1 MSDEGAFI
9 ARMRALATHP
19 AARGLMDD
27 AAVLDRPA
35 GALVL
40 THDMLVE
47 GVHFL
52 PGDPAETVAW
62 KLCAVNMSDLAAKGA
77 MPLGVL
83 IGYGM
88 TGDAPWDSGF
98 ADGLGKAL
106 DHFGVPLLGGDTVR
120 MPDGA
125 PLTLGLTAI
134 GTAPACTPPA
144 RNGARAGDLLFVT
157 GTMGDAGAG
166 LALLQGRLDAP
177 EDARHKLIAAYRR
190 PLPPVTLG
198 PPLAPL
204 VSAMADVSDGLLID
218 ADRIARAS
226 GVAIT
231 VELSSLPLSPA
242 LIAATGD
249 SAGSRLDAATAGDDY
264 QLLFTAPP
272 DREEAIHALA
282 AAQGRTVSR
291 VGQCVAGTAGVTI
304 LHHGKAMALPP
315 RLGFEHGAGS
325 IANPDTP
332 V

>member
-52 PGDPAETVAW
+52 PDDPAETLAW

-77 MPLGVL
+77 TPLGVL
-83 IGYGM
+83 VGYGM
-88 TGDAPWDSGF
+88 TEDAGRDAAF
-98 ADGLGKAL
+98 ASGLGTAL

-120 MPDGA
+120 MPRGA

-134 GTAPACTPPA
+134 GAAPACPPPA
-144 RNGARAGDLLFVT
+144 RSGAQAGDLLFVT
-157 GTMGDAGAG
+157 GTIGDAGAG
-166 LALLQGRLDAP
+166 LALLQARLDAP
-177 EDARHKLIAAYRR
+177 EDARRALIDAYRQ
-190 PLPPVTLG
+190 PMPPVALG
-198 PPLAPL
+198 PVIAPL

-218 ADRIARAS
+218 ADRIAQAS
-226 GVAIT
+226 GIAIRM
-231 VELSSLPLSPA
+231 ELSSLPLSAA
-242 LIAATGD
+242 LVAARGEGVE
-249 SAGSRLDAATAGDDY
+249 SRIEAGTAGDDY

-272 DREEAIHALA
+272 DREAAIRALCA
-282 AAQGRTVSR
+282 EQGHRLSR
-291 VGQCVAGTAGVTI
+291 IGQCETGADAGTERLTI
-304 LHHGKAMALPP
+304 LHHGQPIRPP
-315 RLGFEHGAGS
+315 QRLGFEHGA
-325 IANPDTP
+325 
-332 V
+332 

>member
-77 MPLGVL
+77 TPLGVL

-88 TGDAPWDSGF
+88 TGDAQWDSGF
-98 ADGLGKAL
+98 AKGLGAAI

-120 MPDGA
+120 MPPGA
-125 PLTLGLTAI
+125 PRTLGLTAI
-134 GTAPACTPPA
+134 GAAPACPPPA

-157 GTMGDAGAG
+157 GTVGDAGAG
-166 LALLQGRLDAP
+166 LALLQGRGDAP
-177 EDARHKLIAAYRR
+177 DGPPGDARQVLIAAYRR
-190 PLPPVTLG
+190 PMPPVALG

-204 VSAMADVSDGLLID
+204 VSAMADVSDGVLID

-226 GVAIT
+226 GVAIA
-231 VELSSLPLSPA
+231 VELSSLPLSIPLVA
-242 LIAATGD
+242 VRGD
-249 SAGSRLDAATAGDDY
+249 SSESRLATATAGDDY

-272 DREEAIHALA
+272 GQEAAIRALA
-282 AAQGRTVSR
+282 ARHGIALSR
-291 VGQCVAGTAGVTI
+291 IGQCLMTGAAGLTI
-304 LHHGKAMALPP
+304 RDQGQPIALPP
-315 RLGFEHGAGS
+315 RLGFEHG
-325 IANPDTP
+325 
-332 V
+332 